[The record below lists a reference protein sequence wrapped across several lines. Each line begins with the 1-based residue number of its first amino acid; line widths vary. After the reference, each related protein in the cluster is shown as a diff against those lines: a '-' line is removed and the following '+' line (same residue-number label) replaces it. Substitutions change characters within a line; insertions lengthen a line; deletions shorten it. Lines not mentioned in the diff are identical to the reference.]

1 MKTFLITTLG
11 CRVNQS
17 ESEALAAAL
26 EGVGLI
32 PNPDPCAV
40 DLCIINTCAVTSKAA
55 MQSRQAVRRMIRSHA
70 GARIIV
76 TGCNAQVAFE
86 EMASIPGVDAVIL
99 QSEKERLPDI
109 VSEMRK
115 NSRPAPEGM
124 QLPENRRPCRSSVDP
139 IHFKNRAR
147 PYLKIQDGCNAVCT
161 YCIVPRARGP
171 GRSLPPPTVLQRLR
185 QLKDAGYPEA
195 VLTGIHLGSYGS
207 DLENGMGLVDLLQEI
222 TSSNA
227 PERIRLSSI
236 EPNELPD
243 ALIELAAASKTGPTR
258 ICPHFHLPLQSGDD
272 AILRRM
278 GRPYNRE
285 MYRDRVLKILSVL
298 PESAVGA
305 DVMAGFPGETESA
318 FERTLSF
325 VESLPLAYL
334 HVFPF
339 SPRPGTPAARF
350 RDRVDSRTIRNRCRR
365 LRDIGR
371 AKRARFYAAA
381 LGQTVDLVMERKTRF
396 QTGFCRGISDTYIPV
411 WLKSD
416 TLPAGM
422 TATARIDRVEG
433 SFKVFGTV
441 VQENA
446 LTGTLPVRPDF

>member
-17 ESEALAAAL
+17 ESDTLAAAL
-26 EGVGLI
+26 EGTGLI

-86 EMASIPGVDAVIL
+86 EMASIPGVDAVVL
-99 QSEKERLPDI
+99 QSEKERLPGI
-109 VSEMRK
+109 VSEMRE
-115 NSRPAPEGM
+115 NNPPAPEGM
-124 QLPENRRPCRSSVDP
+124 QLTEYRRSCKSSVDP
-139 IHFKNRAR
+139 VHFKNRAR
-147 PYLKIQDGCNAVCT
+147 PYVKIQDGCNAVCT
-161 YCIVPRARGP
+161 YCIVPRARGS
-171 GRSLPPPTVLQRLR
+171 GRSLPPPTVLERLR
-185 QLKDAGYPEA
+185 RLKEAGYPEA

-207 DLENGMGLVDLLQEI
+207 DLEEGVGLVDLLQEI
-222 TSSNA
+222 TSGNA

-243 ALIELAAASKTGPTR
+243 ALIDLAAASKTGPTR

-278 GRPYNRE
+278 GRPYDRE
-285 MYRDRVLKILSVL
+285 LYRDRVLKILSVL

-325 VESLPLAYL
+325 VQSLPLAYL

-350 RDRVDSRTIRNRCRR
+350 GNRVDSRTIRNRCRR
-365 LRDIGR
+365 LQDAGR
-371 AKRARFYAAA
+371 RKRTRFYSAA
-381 LGQTVDLVMERKTRF
+381 LGQTVDLVLERKGCF
-396 QTGFCRGISDTYIPV
+396 QSGWCRGISDTYIPV
-411 WLKSD
+411 WLKSE
-416 TLPAGM
+416 TLPDGK

-433 SFKVFGTV
+433 ALNVFGTV
-441 VQENA
+441 IRENE
-446 LTGTLPVRPDF
+446 LKRRERVRHE